1 MGIVNCDLASLDQKL
16 SPRYFKTNVMAQ
28 LGPGETRYAVPSDS
42 LTDEQ
47 KEFQATKMSIHAA
60 MVDRMDQEIGRVV
73 TQLHAM
79 DAFENTVIFFLSDNG
94 ADATL
99 LIRGD
104 GHDPK
109 AAPGSAKSFLC
120 IGPGWASAS
129 NTPFRRHKV
138 WVSEGG
144 ISTPLIVH
152 WPGRIQ
158 AHGALRHD
166 LGHVIDFVPTL
177 LELAGGKFTNFW
189 NGTTAPPLP
198 GESLV
203 PAFAR
208 DGALKTHELFF
219 DHEGNRSLRV
229 GDWKLVSAR
238 EDNDAWELFNLSKD
252 RCEKVNLAGR
262 EPARVEQMQ
271 ARWTELE
278 KTFRK
283 QSGF

>member
-1 MGIVNCDLASLDQKL
+1 VTAAFKAIEPYTTKELLESLVDINLDAQGVALVHYGERNTALSAALRARGARLDEVCPYEWALPEDIARYKDVYQQGWDRIREARWKRLKTMGIVNCDLASLDQKL

-109 AAPGSAKSFLC
+109 AAPGS
-120 IGPGWASAS
+120 
-129 NTPFRRHKV
+129 
-138 WVSEGG
+138 
-144 ISTPLIVH
+144 
-152 WPGRIQ
+152 
-158 AHGALRHD
+158 D
-166 LGHVIDFVPTL
+166 
-177 LELAGGKFTNFW
+177 
-189 NGTTAPPLP
+189 
-198 GESLV
+198 
-203 PAFAR
+203 
-208 DGALKTHELFF
+208 
-219 DHEGNRSLRV
+219 
-229 GDWKLVSAR
+229 
-238 EDNDAWELFNLSKD
+238 
-252 RCEKVNLAGR
+252 
-262 EPARVEQMQ
+262 
-271 ARWTELE
+271 
-278 KTFRK
+278 
-283 QSGF
+283 